1 MTTNRIA
8 DSLSRADQ
16 FPYQQ
21 HRDNLHYHLV
31 KNLIRHQAFSKAQE
45 SEKHFRTSLEEGRY
59 RNAESQ
65 HFGLALA
72 LIDQRKFKQAQQ
84 QINQLLKDHPQEPV
98 FLVFNSRIKAQTG
111 QLPAAVKNLEKNI
124 NLLPDNYSLNMQ
136 LAELY
141 IQAEQYEKAI
151 NLLQLI
157 TLLRP
162 YDDQVY
168 KRLAEAAGKNKDIA
182 IAHAYQADYLYLN
195 GQLEAAIKQLEIALR
210 QDNIDF
216 YLSSK
221 LEAKLQNL
229 QAEFKLLKANKKK

>member
-1 MTTNRIA
+1 M
-8 DSLSRADQ
+8 
-16 FPYQQ
+16 
-21 HRDNLHYHLV
+21 HYHLV
-31 KNLIRHQAFSKAQE
+31 KSLIQQKSFLKPQE
-45 SEKHFRTSLEEGRY
+45 SEKYFRTNLEEGRY

-72 LIDQRKFKQAQQ
+72 LIEQRRFKQAQQ
-84 QINQLLKDHPQEPV
+84 QVSNLLKQHPQEPV
-98 FLVFNSRIKAQTG
+98 FLVFDSRLKARTG
-111 QLPAAVKNLEKNI
+111 ELVTAINNLEKNV
-124 NLLPDNYSLNMQ
+124 NLQPDNYSLNMQ

-141 IQAEQYEKAI
+141 IQAEQYDKAVS
-151 NLLQLI
+151 LLQLV

-168 KRLAEAAGKNKDIA
+168 KRLAEAAGKNKNLA

-210 QDNIDF
+210 QDSIDF
-216 YLSSK
+216 YLASK

-229 QAEFKLLKANKKK
+229 QTEFKILKANKEK

>member
-1 MTTNRIA
+1 
-8 DSLSRADQ
+8 
-16 FPYQQ
+16 
-21 HRDNLHYHLV
+21 
-31 KNLIRHQAFSKAQE
+31 
-45 SEKHFRTSLEEGRY
+45 

-72 LIDQRKFKQAQQ
+72 LIEQRKFKQAQQ
-84 QINQLLKDHPQEPV
+84 QISRLLKQQPQEPV
-98 FLVFNSRIKAQTG
+98 FLIFDSRLKAMTG
-111 QLPAAVKNLEKNI
+111 KLSSAISSLEKNAK
-124 NLLPDNYSLNMQ
+124 LLADNYSINMQ

-141 IQAEQYEKAI
+141 IQAEQYDKAV

-162 YDDQVY
+162 YDEQVY
-168 KRLAEAAGKNKDIA
+168 KRLAEAAGKNKNLA

-210 QDNIDF
+210 QDSIDF

-229 QAEFKLLKANKKK
+229 QAEFKILKANKEN